1 MKRTVIA
8 AGVLTALVFGTV
20 GYAWAANPG
29 TVTVGAK
36 VKPTFTLTVD
46 AGSVDFAEVDAG
58 TSASLTLS
66 DNFHVK
72 SNILWHLT
80 VDESVTA
87 LSPFVTESNTAHSD
101 AQYGKQG
108 FTDFAATYKVDLT
121 SESAYTD
128 ITPGT
133 PLNVI
138 YTYTVVQGS

>member
-20 GYAWAANPG
+20 GYAWAADDG
-29 TVTVGAK
+29 TVTVSAK
-36 VKPTFTLTVD
+36 VKPTFTLTVGK
-46 AGSVDFAEVDAG
+46 GSVGFNEVDAG
-58 TSASLTLS
+58 TSASLTLL

-87 LSPFVTESNTAHSD
+87 LSPFVTESNTATLDS
-101 AQYGKQG
+101 QYGHQG
-108 FTDFAATYKVDLT
+108 FTDFAATYTLDLT
-121 SESAYTD
+121 GESAYTD
-128 ITPGT
+128 ITPDT
-133 PLNVI
+133 PLDVI